1 MLANASGA
9 TGLELLQALLLDG
22 ALARGVDLRRLA
34 QVLAYNPARLFS
46 LQGQKGALEVGCD
59 ADLVVL
65 RHAPYT
71 YFAKDSGHN
80 FTDWSPYDGRTV
92 NHRVARTMLP
102 GSGSLPTAKC
112 SPRRGRGSS
121 SARRSCAVAV
131 NGARLWQ
138 NLLALSAITE
148 PDKPYTRRSFSPR
161 FLEGRQWLTAQMQA
175 AGLATRIDSAGNL
188 IGRLPG
194 NGTKT
199 GVIAI
204 GSHSDSVP
212 SGGRF
217 DGIAGVLTA
226 LECAQ
231 SWREQGITLNHD
243 VEIIDYLA
251 EEPSEWGI
259 SCIGSRGI
267 SGFLDAALLA
277 TPHPQTGETLAAA
290 IARMGGRPDAL
301 QTRDDIAAAF
311 ELHIEQGQVLEA
323 GGIAVGIVS
332 GIVGIIRLEVVLHG
346 QANHAGTTPMPLRH
360 DALCAAAEIVLVAET
375 LAQELAE
382 SGEGYVVATCGQIVA
397 EPNASNVIA
406 GETRLVFDIRSDQRA
421 LMLHY
426 LEQLQAR
433 AEGITARRGIAI
445 ARWAR
450 LTDTAP
456 VLADAALMAHLQA
469 AAEAVG
475 ASQITLPSG
484 AGHDSAFL
492 AQIAPMVMLFVPSK
506 DGKSHC
512 PEEWTDAAALAT
524 GAAVLQAGIERFDGE

>member
-1 MLANASGA
+1 M
-9 TGLELLQALLLDG
+9 
-22 ALARGVDLRRLA
+22 
-34 QVLAYNPARLFS
+34 
-46 LQGQKGALEVGCD
+46 
-59 ADLVVL
+59 
-65 RHAPYT
+65 
-71 YFAKDSGHN
+71 
-80 FTDWSPYDGRTV
+80 
-92 NHRVARTMLP
+92 
-102 GSGSLPTAKC
+102 
-112 SPRRGRGSS
+112 
-121 SARRSCAVAV
+121 AV

-138 NLLALSAITE
+138 NLLALAAITE
-148 PDKPYTRRSFSPR
+148 PDQPYTRRSFSPR
-161 FLEGRQWLTAQMQA
+161 FLAGRQWLTANMQA

-194 NGTKT
+194 NGTKA

-212 SGGRF
+212 NGGRF

-267 SGFLDAALLA
+267 SGFLDTALLA
-277 TPHPQTGETLAAA
+277 TPYPQTGETLASA
-290 IARMGGRPDAL
+290 ITRMGGKPQAL
-301 QTRDDIAAAF
+301 KKRDDIAAAF

-323 GGIAVGIVS
+323 GGIAVGIAVGIVS
-332 GIVGIIRLEVVLHG
+332 GIVGIIRLEIVLRG

-360 DALCAAAEIVLVAET
+360 DALTAAAEIVLAAET
-375 LAQELAE
+375 LAQEMAAR
-382 SGEGYVVATCGQIVA
+382 GAGYVVATCGQIFA
-397 EPNASNVIA
+397 TPNASNVIA

-426 LEQLQAR
+426 VEQLQAQ

-469 AAEAVG
+469 AADAVG
-475 ASQITLPSG
+475 ASQLTLPSG

-512 PEEWTDAAALAT
+512 PEEWTDAEALAK